1 MRPPVW
7 YASLASVAVRDL
19 EVDPQVGLTAAEAR
33 RRLAEVGPNQLAEAP
48 REPRRR
54 AFLRQLKDLMIII
67 LLVAA
72 VVSLLVSREWEMSTT
87 TATVRRDGR
96 AARVDRVELAP
107 GDVVVLEAG
116 DRVQADGR
124 LLSAASLEVQDSA
137 LTGEAQP
144 APKSATAQ
152 VEDGA
157 PLGDRTTAVYMNTSV
172 TRGHG
177 EILVTATGMGTET
190 GRIADM
196 LTGSKAEPT
205 PLQRQISGLARTLAA
220 IAGVVIVL
228 VLVLVLVRGQSFA
241 DLFVTA
247 VSLAVAAIPEGLP
260 AIVAFTRWAPPA
272 SPGAAPSS
280 RSSPSSRP
288 WAAPPRSASTPRPSS
303 SSTSP
308 PPPRCTRSATSST
321 AATWYWRSPGSSK
334 TSCKT

>member
-1 MRPPVW
+1 VW

-54 AFLRQLKDLMIII
+54 AFLRQLKGLMITI

-72 VVSLLVSREWEMSTT
+72 VVGLLVSREWATPITIAVVVVLNATIGFVQESRAEASLDALRKMSTT

-96 AARVDRVELAP
+96 AARVDAVE
-107 GDVVVLEAG
+107 LEAG

-137 LTGEAQP
+137 LTGEAHP

-157 PLGDRTTAVYMNTSV
+157 PLGDRTTAVYMNTSA

-190 GRIADM
+190 GRIADI

-220 IAGVVIVL
+220 IAGVVIVIVLGL
-228 VLVLVLVRGQSFA
+228 VLGRGQSFA

-247 VSLAVAAIPEGLP
+247 VSLAVAAVPEGLP
-260 AIVAFTRWAPPA
+260 AIVTFT
-272 SPGAAPSS
+272 
-280 RSSPSSRP
+280 
-288 WAAPPRSASTPRPSS
+288 
-303 SSTSP
+303 
-308 PPPRCTRSATSST
+308 
-321 AATWYWRSPGSSK
+321 
-334 TSCKT
+334 